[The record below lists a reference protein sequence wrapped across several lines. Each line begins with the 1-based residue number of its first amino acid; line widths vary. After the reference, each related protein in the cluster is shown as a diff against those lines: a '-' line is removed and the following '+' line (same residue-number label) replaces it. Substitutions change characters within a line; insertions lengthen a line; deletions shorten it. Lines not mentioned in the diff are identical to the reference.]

1 MKLSHRA
8 TLKMILHDA
17 YLLGWNFARCVLTG
31 LGYGVGIW
39 LAMLAMGVLKA
50 KS

>member
-1 MKLSHRA
+1 MSPAHRT
-8 TLKMILHDA
+8 TLAMLRHDA

-31 LGYGVGIW
+31 FGYGVGIW
-39 LAMLAMGVLKA
+39 LAMLAMGILKA

>member
-1 MKLSHRA
+1 MLR
-8 TLKMILHDA
+8 HDA

-31 LGYGVGIW
+31 FGYGVGIW
-39 LAMLAMGVLKA
+39 LAMLAMGILKA

>member
-1 MKLSHRA
+1 MRISHRT
-8 TLKMILHDA
+8 TLAMLRHDA

-39 LAMLAMGVLKA
+39 LAMLAMGILKA

>member
-1 MKLSHRA
+1 MRA
-8 TLKMILHDA
+8 ARHPTLAMLRHDA

-39 LAMLAMGVLKA
+39 LAMLAMGILKA
-50 KS
+50 KV

>member
-1 MKLSHRA
+1 MSPANRA
-8 TLKMILHDA
+8 TLAMIRHDA

-31 LGYGVGIW
+31 FGYGVGIW
-39 LAMLAMGVLKA
+39 LAMLAMGILKA

>member
-1 MKLSHRA
+1 MSPAHRA
-8 TLKMILHDA
+8 TLAMIRHDA

-31 LGYGVGIW
+31 LGYGIGIW
-39 LAMLAMGVLKA
+39 LAMLAMGILKA

>member
-1 MKLSHRA
+1 MRIAHRA
-8 TLKMILHDA
+8 TLAMIRHDA

-31 LGYGVGIW
+31 FGYGVGIW
-39 LAMLAMGVLKA
+39 LAMLAMGILKA

>member
-1 MKLSHRA
+1 MSPTHRA
-8 TLKMILHDA
+8 TLAMLRHDA

-39 LAMLAMGVLKA
+39 LAMLAMGILKA

>member
-1 MKLSHRA
+1 MSPAHRA
-8 TLKMILHDA
+8 TLAMLRHDA

-31 LGYGVGIW
+31 FGYGVGIW
-39 LAMLAMGVLKA
+39 LAMLLMGILKA